1 MKSVSRE
8 AENRRE
14 QDHESSRKKTSVIK
28 KMGNRIKPSGHFT
41 RADRHASAPLDQ
53 NLGSNRN
60 AGQEPEFSEGF
71 R

>member
-14 QDHESSRKKTSVIK
+14 KDQESSRKKTSVIK
-28 KMGNRIKPSGHFT
+28 ALGKRKPSDHFT
-41 RADRHASAPLDQ
+41 RADQHASAPIDQ

-60 AGQEPEFSEGF
+60 TGQEPEFSEGF

>member
-14 QDHESSRKKTSVIK
+14 RDHESNRKKTSVIK
-28 KMGNRIKPSGHFT
+28 KMKRKPDGRFN
-41 RADRHASAPLDQ
+41 RADQHATAPIDQ